1 MTLRRIVLL
10 ALLAMAC
17 AHAPEATAPRESAA
31 SADLDQASA
40 ELERQLSALSAA
52 AAPPDCRQ
60 VCDLSSRICDLSQR
74 ICAIA
79 SRHPGD
85 PDLAARC
92 TRSAQRC
99 DRSRATS
106 RSTCTCS

>member
-1 MTLRRIVLL
+1 MTLRRIFLL
-10 ALLAMAC
+10 ALLATAC
-17 AHAPEATAPRESAA
+17 AHAPEAPRESAA
-31 SADLDQASA
+31 AADLDRDSA
-40 ELERQLSALSAA
+40 GLERQLSALSAA

-92 TRSAQRC
+92 TSGAQRC
-99 DRSRATS
+99 DRSRATA
-106 RSTCTCS
+106 RSSCTCG